1 MTRSDHPGHGKVINS
16 RGGTGTT
23 EAYNG
28 DRMKDALRHA
38 VRVVA
43 LLNLAYFGIEFS
55 VALLIGS
62 VSLFADSIDFL
73 EDASINALILL
84 ALAWSAPN
92 RAVVS
97 KVLAGLILIPGLA
110 TIWMA
115 WQKFAIP
122 MPPAP
127 LPLSLTGAGA
137 LLANVVCALI
147 LVRVRHHGGS
157 LGLAAFLSARNDVL
171 ANAAII
177 LAGLVTAYTLSAW
190 PDLLVGLGIAIIN
203 ARAAEEV
210 YRAAGKETDARA

>member
-1 MTRSDHPGHGKVINS
+1 
-16 RGGTGTT
+16 
-23 EAYNG
+23 
-28 DRMKDALRHA
+28 MKNELRNA

-43 LLNLAYFGIEFS
+43 LLNLGYFGVEFG

-84 ALAWSAPN
+84 ALAWSAPH
-92 RAVVS
+92 RTVVS
-97 KVLAGLILIPGLA
+97 KALAGIILIPGLA
-110 TIWMA
+110 TCWMA
-115 WQKFAIP
+115 WQKFAAPI
-122 MPPAP
+122 PPAP

-137 LLANVVCALI
+137 LLVNFVCALI

-177 LAGLVTAYTLSAW
+177 LAGLATAYTLSAW
-190 PDLLVGLGIAIIN
+190 PDLIVGLGIAIIN
-203 ARAAEEV
+203 VGAAGEV
-210 YRAAGKETDARA
+210 YKAAGKEIDARI